1 MRKGL
6 DLKRRA
12 RVETEDITVLI
23 QEGEEEKKLQ
33 ERTILKRK
41 DVLSERIW
49 ESGSFHLTWVSGR
62 ALGQSIGQIGQL
74 ADMVTVL

>member
-1 MRKGL
+1 M
-6 DLKRRA
+6 
-12 RVETEDITVLI
+12 ETEDITVLI

-33 ERTILKRK
+33 ERIILRRK

-49 ESGSFHLTWVSGR
+49 ESGSFHLTWVCRG

-74 ADMVTVL
+74 ADMVTVF